1 LYVRRGTFTHTL
13 VFICLTDEKAPF
25 KKYLRLL
32 FHNSDFIYFISL
44 DSDDETQEERLTSKK
59 KKSSTDDDFSAK
71 FGRQLKSKAA
81 AVAGEAPETFFFIEE
96 DPRLEESLR
105 FFFGEEERLDQNR

>member
-1 LYVRRGTFTHTL
+1 M
-13 VFICLTDEKAPF
+13 
-25 KKYLRLL
+25 
-32 FHNSDFIYFISL
+32 
-44 DSDDETQEERLTSKK
+44 DSDDETPEKRLTSK

-81 AVAGEAPETFFFIEE
+81 AGAGEAPETFFFIEE

-105 FFFGEEERLDQNR
+105 FFFGEEERLDQDCPTNNRSINKQQ

>member
-1 LYVRRGTFTHTL
+1 
-13 VFICLTDEKAPF
+13 
-25 KKYLRLL
+25 
-32 FHNSDFIYFISL
+32 L
-44 DSDDETQEERLTSKK
+44 DSDDETQEERLTSSK

-81 AVAGEAPETFFFIEE
+81 AGTGEAPETFFFIEE

-105 FFFGEEERLDQNR
+105 FFFGEEERLDQNRQRKYVK

>member
-59 KKSSTDDDFSAK
+59 KSSTDDDFSAK

-81 AVAGEAPETFFFIEE
+81 AGAGEAPETFFFVEE

>member
-1 LYVRRGTFTHTL
+1 MHLLKDRVLEIIYPQ
-13 VFICLTDEKAPF
+13 FI
-25 KKYLRLL
+25 
-32 FHNSDFIYFISL
+32 FHFLISL
-44 DSDDETQEERLTSKK
+44 DSDDETQEEQLTSK

-81 AVAGEAPETFFFIEE
+81 AGAGEAPETFFFIEE

-105 FFFGEEERLDQNR
+105 FFFGEEERLDQNRQRKYSI